1 MPINFSVLAP
11 THYKVEFL
19 LDLCSV
25 FGSRCKILQTVYAF
39 FFFLAECLDYR
50 KVQHEVFF
58 AIKSQRKT

>member
-39 FFFLAECLDYR
+39 FLAECLDYR